1 MKKNLLKD
9 YFIFVK
15 SLDDFVIIHRIENG
29 SGLKN
34 ADREKFYKNNS
45 LKPLNIKKNNVTL
58 HSFFNR
64 H

>member
-1 MKKNLLKD
+1 MHW
-9 YFIFVK
+9 FVK
-15 SLDDFVIIHRIENG
+15 IGAFFFVIIHRIENG
-29 SGLKN
+29 SGRKKG
-34 ADREKFYKNNS
+34 DRKKLYKNNS